1 MARLICAIPAY
12 TTSYSYDGQT
22 LTTDAIGNLTN
33 DGTWSYT
40 WQHGRQLAQMSKANG
55 SGTEN
60 VNYTYDAAGHRIA
73 KEHEMV
79 VEVDGE
85 VYRNGST
92 AKYTYL
98 GDTLTDMQWVEVDG
112 SVSSFH
118 FTYDATGPMSMTFY
132 GTEYFYLKNAQGDVT
147 GLVDSSGTQVVAY
160 TYDAWGNILSTT
172 GSMAGS
178 LGYTNPFRYRGYFYD
193 TETGLYYLGSR
204 YYNPETGRFINADN
218 QVTTGGD
225 MTGINLFAYC
235 GNNPVN
241 RIDPTGE
248 AWWHWAL
255 GAAVVVACAV
265 ATVVTCG
272 GFAAAA
278 GAIAAVGS
286 GVAAATTASTIAA
299 GSFIGSATVYGMA
312 VVTAAST
319 SSSVKDFND
328 KGNWGTVAATA
339 GGAVL
344 GGAGAYV
351 STRTPTTKVYR
362 SVSNAEAKDIKATGQ
377 FNLAPGGMES
387 KQFGFDLTETRKFG
401 NMVGQNTIVSAKIP
415 TNMLNQFYT
424 GGVDTSIFRSGTLT
438 VYGDQL
444 AAFNQAVGG
453 TIKFMP

>member
-1 MARLICAIPAY
+1 
-12 TTSYSYDGQT
+12 
-22 LTTDAIGNLTN
+22 
-33 DGTWSYT
+33 
-40 WQHGRQLAQMSKANG
+40 MSKANG

-178 LGYTNPFRYRGYFYD
+178 LGYTNPFRYRSYFYD

-218 QVTTGGD
+218 LISGSKNGVSG
-225 MTGINLFAYC
+225 NNVFSYC
-235 GNNPVN
+235 GNNPINKV
-241 RIDPTGE
+241 DASG
-248 AWWHWAL
+248 HWPQFINN
-255 GAAVVVACAV
+255 VAKTVKKLVQKVV
-265 ATVVTCG
+265 ATVVSAKTSKPTSTSSTTLSKKSVKTSSAYIKRSHTTTPKAMLDMG
-272 GFAAAA
+272 PVVGKVGFSQTVTQQSKSPGLIYSYTDIGNDESRIGTGVNIAGQAGVSVGASSSGNVFVQVQVTKWAHAEISFGIDGIGLLTATDMNNISNNFEFQIGWGAALIMIMPELAAA
-278 GAIAAVGS
+278 GI
-286 GVAAATTASTIAA
+286 
-299 GSFIGSATVYGMA
+299 
-312 VVTAAST
+312 
-319 SSSVKDFND
+319 
-328 KGNWGTVAATA
+328 
-339 GGAVL
+339 
-344 GGAGAYV
+344 
-351 STRTPTTKVYR
+351 
-362 SVSNAEAKDIKATGQ
+362 
-377 FNLAPGGMES
+377 
-387 KQFGFDLTETRKFG
+387 
-401 NMVGQNTIVSAKIP
+401 
-415 TNMLNQFYT
+415 
-424 GGVDTSIFRSGTLT
+424 
-438 VYGDQL
+438 
-444 AAFNQAVGG
+444 
-453 TIKFMP
+453 

>member
-1 MARLICAIPAY
+1 
-12 TTSYSYDGQT
+12 
-22 LTTDAIGNLTN
+22 
-33 DGTWSYT
+33 
-40 WQHGRQLAQMSKANG
+40 MSKANG

-178 LGYTNPFRYRGYFYD
+178 LGYTNPFRYRSYFYD

-218 QVTTGGD
+218 LISGSKNGVSG
-225 MTGINLFAYC
+225 NNVFSYC
-235 GNNPVN
+235 GNNPINKV
-241 RIDPTGE
+241 DASG
-248 AWWHWAL
+248 HWPQFINN
-255 GAAVVVACAV
+255 VAKTVKKLVQKVV
-265 ATVVTCG
+265 ATVVSAKTSKPTSTSSTTLSKKSVKTSSAYIKRSHTTTPKAMLDMG
-272 GFAAAA
+272 PVVGKVGFSQTVTQQSNSPGLIYSYTDIGNDESRIGTGVNIAGQAGVSVGASSSGNVFVQVQVTKWAHAEISFGIDGIGLLTATDMNNISNNFEFQIGWGAALIMIMPELAAA
-278 GAIAAVGS
+278 GI
-286 GVAAATTASTIAA
+286 
-299 GSFIGSATVYGMA
+299 
-312 VVTAAST
+312 
-319 SSSVKDFND
+319 
-328 KGNWGTVAATA
+328 
-339 GGAVL
+339 
-344 GGAGAYV
+344 
-351 STRTPTTKVYR
+351 
-362 SVSNAEAKDIKATGQ
+362 
-377 FNLAPGGMES
+377 
-387 KQFGFDLTETRKFG
+387 
-401 NMVGQNTIVSAKIP
+401 
-415 TNMLNQFYT
+415 
-424 GGVDTSIFRSGTLT
+424 
-438 VYGDQL
+438 
-444 AAFNQAVGG
+444 
-453 TIKFMP
+453 